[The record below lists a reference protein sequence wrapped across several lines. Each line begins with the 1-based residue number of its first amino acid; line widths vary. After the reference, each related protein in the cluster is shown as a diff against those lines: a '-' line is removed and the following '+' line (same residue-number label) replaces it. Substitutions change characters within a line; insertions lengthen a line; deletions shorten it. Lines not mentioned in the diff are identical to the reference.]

1 MVSLNG
7 IGGDLTKTEFEIGGT
22 RFAVAK
28 LPAMAGFDLLEAI
41 RHELGKSQALSLPT
55 EVLKEDDRS
64 IATFLKIVLSL
75 DPAFVRQVRQKLFE
89 KVAFSN
95 TQVPTPQQLAGA
107 EEMAFDGLEPI
118 AIYEVLAAECSR
130 KFYAVLGRPR
140 LQVERRPPGF
150 EPVRPLGIKPFFG
163 ALMDAG
169 LAEYLDVKEYLGPGR
184 SHGTPRA
191 VDRED

>member
-1 MVSLNG
+1 MVTLNG

-118 AIYEVLAAECSR
+118 AIYEVLLRSAAVNFTSSLDALVSR
-130 KFYAVLGRPR
+130 LKDA
-140 LQVERRPPGF
+140 
-150 EPVRPLGIKPFFG
+150 PLVSSPS
-163 ALMDAG
+163 APS
-169 LAEYLDVKEYLGPGR
+169 E
-184 SHGTPRA
+184 
-191 VDRED
+191 